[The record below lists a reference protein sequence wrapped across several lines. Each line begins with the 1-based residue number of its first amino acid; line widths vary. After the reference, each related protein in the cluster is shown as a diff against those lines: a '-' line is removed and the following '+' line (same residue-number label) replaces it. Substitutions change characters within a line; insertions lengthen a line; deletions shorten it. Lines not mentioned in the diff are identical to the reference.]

1 MSSESN
7 VDLGVSSEAPTLP
20 PELEQE
26 IFETTAVRHR
36 SAIPALLRVC
46 HRVHAWVEPLLYRVL
61 SPSSPDSILAAQTK
75 SAEFLRRSVRHVF
88 FEKGWRC
95 TEWETPKDLL
105 LKSSGTI
112 DLYVQG
118 DFDLEVIDILD
129 HMRLQKLAF
138 LADNVLWKPSF
149 LQRPLFLYVTHLELF
164 KPSLPLV
171 APVWQDWCHLGS
183 LPALTHLSLSEPFH
197 TQVLP
202 GAIADCRLL
211 SVAVLAFWA
220 EYQHAEA
227 AVLAENLA
235 VNDPRVVVM
244 VTVSYIADWEI
255 GARGGDDLWI
265 RAEQFISRK
274 RRGEIKAN
282 CYFLNE

>member
-1 MSSESN
+1 MSC
-7 VDLGVSSEAPTLP
+7 EAPKLP

-36 SAIPALLRVC
+36 RAIPALLQVC
-46 HRVHAWVEPLLYRVL
+46 QRVHAWVEPLLYRVL
-61 SPSSPDSILAAQTK
+61 SPSSPDSILAAHNK

-112 DLYVQG
+112 DLYVHG
-118 DFDLEVIDILD
+118 DFDFEVIDILD
-129 HMRLQKLAF
+129 HMRLQKLSF
-138 LADNVLWKPSF
+138 LVDNVLWKPSI

-164 KPSLPLV
+164 KPSLPV
-171 APVWQDWCHLGS
+171 APPLWQEWCHLGS

-197 TQVLP
+197 THVLP
-202 GAIADCRLL
+202 GVIMNCPLL
-211 SVAVLAFWA
+211 SVAVIPFWS
-220 EYQHAEA
+220 QHQCTEA
-227 AVLAENLA
+227 TRIAENLT

-244 VTVSYIADWEI
+244 VVASYLEDWEI

-274 RRGEIKAN
+274 RRGEIKDN
-282 CYFLNE
+282 CFFLNE